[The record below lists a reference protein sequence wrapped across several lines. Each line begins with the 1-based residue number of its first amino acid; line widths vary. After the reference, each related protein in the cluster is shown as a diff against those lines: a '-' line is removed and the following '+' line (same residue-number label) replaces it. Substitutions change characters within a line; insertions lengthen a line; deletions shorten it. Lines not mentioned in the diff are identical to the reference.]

1 MSDQRHD
8 PPPWSAAPSAA
19 AGWGPY
25 DEEQRDGTGADGGA
39 GNGAGAGAGDTPS
52 GHTQFPPAAGQGD
65 GGYAGPETQL
75 GMALHEES
83 AAAQQTS
90 YLPPVTDTGPYGN
103 AYGGSY
109 GGGGQPGGG
118 STDIGGHR
126 APYGGGQDRAGAGQ
140 PGGPGAGYGDGS
152 YGDGHSS
159 PAEGRTG
166 AHAAPYGGG
175 QDPAGGGHPSGPGPA
190 YGAGSLGG
198 PGPGYGAGSPGGGGP
213 GGRPAAYPPPH
224 AGDGLGAG
232 AAAGQPHAVPPQAAG
247 AVDETAYLPPV
258 TDDGASGYGGTGAG
272 DHAPHGGPGGGAAV
286 EQTAYLPPVTDH
298 DPAAG
303 DGAQWPDGWERGGTG
318 AGAPATAHPG
328 SAGHPGA
335 PGGHR
340 GSATGHPSAATRHPA
355 PHDPHP
361 DVPSAGRTPT
371 PGPAA
376 AGAPDPGAAA
386 GGFPGPGGP
395 ETGTLY
401 GAPAPRRPKPPAEV
415 LREEGTSVLIAP
427 GPQPAA
433 LTAVLAALLAVA
445 AALDV
450 RPGLAAA
457 VALLQGVT
465 AAGWFRLNG
474 MWPAREGIALAAAAG
489 LTATGAV
496 LAVDEDDATI
506 AALGS
511 LGGWFLLIALVQL
524 RSTQAPKERLAA
536 LNVALTAA
544 ALAVLATGYLAAE
557 RHAVIVGAVA
567 VAAGTLGRAVP
578 LPPNASPV
586 AAVAAAGAGG
596 LAAGLGTDMGAAGG
610 LLGLAAGVCVLVAVR
625 VASYDYPS
633 RFVHMTA
640 GVSLPLTLSVPAAH
654 LLGLALL

>member
-8 PPPWSAAPSAA
+8 PTPWSAAPPAS
-19 AGWGPY
+19 AGWAPY
-25 DEEQRDGTGADGGA
+25 EEPREGAE
-39 GNGAGAGAGDTPS
+39 AGAPS

-65 GGYAGPETQL
+65 DGYGGPETQL

-90 YLPPVTDTGPYGN
+90 YLPPVTDAGPYGGG
-103 AYGGSY
+103 YGGSY
-109 GGGGQPGGG
+109 GGEGQPGG
-118 STDIGGHR
+118 SGGGP
-126 APYGGGQDRAGAGQ
+126 AGAGGPGTPYGGGQGPAGTGH
-140 PGGPGAGYGDGS
+140 PGGPGTGYGEGS
-152 YGDGHSS
+152 
-159 PAEGRTG
+159 
-166 AHAAPYGGG
+166 YGGG
-175 QDPAGGGHPSGPGPA
+175 QGSSPGGQA
-190 YGAGSLGG
+190 GG
-198 PGPGYGAGSPGGGGP
+198 PGPGYGGGRPSADTARPSAHSAPYGGHGHEQPGGSGAPYGGGSLGGGTAAGGGPQAYAPGGGGP
-213 GGRPAAYPPPH
+213 GTGYPSPAGSDGR
-224 AGDGLGAG
+224 G
-232 AAAGQPHAVPPQAAG
+232 AAAPRGPG
-247 AVDETAYLPPV
+247 AVEETAYLPPV
-258 TDDGASGYGGTGAG
+258 TDDGPPGYGGTGAG
-272 DHAPHGGPGGGAAV
+272 AAA
-286 EQTAYLPPVTDH
+286 EQTAYLPPVTGH
-298 DPAAG
+298 EPPG
-303 DGAQWPDGWERGGTG
+303 GGGAQWPDGWDRGGPASSATG
-318 AGAPATAHPG
+318 T
-328 SAGHPGA
+328 GHPGA
-335 PGGHR
+335 AGHS
-340 GSATGHPSAATRHPA
+340 GAAPGHPGPA
-355 PHDPHP
+355 DVHP
-361 DVPSAGRTPT
+361 DVPSAGRHAHP
-371 PGPAA
+371 
-376 AGAPDPGAAA
+376 GAPGQPGRPGADP
-386 GGFPGPGGP
+386 GFPGPGGP

-401 GAPAPRRPKPPAEV
+401 GAPTLRRPKPPAEV

-433 LTAVLAALLAVA
+433 LTAVLAGLLAVT

-450 RPGLAAA
+450 RPGLAVA
-457 VALLQGVT
+457 VALLQVVT

-511 LGGWFLLIALVQL
+511 LGGWFLLICLVQL
-524 RSTQAPKERLAA
+524 RSTTAPKERLTA
-536 LNVALTAA
+536 LNVALAA
-544 ALAVLATGYLAAE
+544 ATLAVLASGYLAAE
-557 RHAVIVGAVA
+557 RHAVVVGAAA

-610 LLGLAAGVCVLVAVR
+610 LLGLAAGVCVLIAVR

-640 GVSLPLTLSVPAAH
+640 GVSLPLTLSVPAVH

>member
-8 PPPWSAAPSAA
+8 PTPWSAAPPAP
-19 AGWGPY
+19 AGWAPY
-25 DEEQRDGTGADGGA
+25 EEPREGAE
-39 GNGAGAGAGDTPS
+39 AGAPG

-65 GGYAGPETQL
+65 DGYAGPETQL

-90 YLPPVTDTGPYGN
+90 YLPPVTDAGPYEGGY
-103 AYGGSY
+103 AGSY
-109 GGGGQPGGG
+109 GGGGRPGG
-118 STDIGGHR
+118 SDGGHGV
-126 APYGGGQDRAGAGQ
+126 PYGGGQDAAGAGRS
-140 PGGPGAGYGDGS
+140 GGAGHGDGS
-152 YGDGHSS
+152 YGGRHGS
-159 PAEGRTG
+159 PAGGQAAGQTGGPGYSGGTGHADAAQAGRHAAPFG
-166 AHAAPYGGG
+166 GGGQGRPGGSAAPYGGG
-175 QDPAGGGHPSGPGPA
+175 SLGGGTGPGGHPQAYAPGGA
-190 YGAGSLGG
+190 AGAGYPS
-198 PGPGYGAGSPGGGGP
+198 PAGS
-213 GGRPAAYPPPH
+213 
-224 AGDGLGAG
+224 DGAG
-232 AAAGQPHAVPPQAAG
+232 APAPQGPG
-247 AVDETAYLPPV
+247 AVEETAYLPPV
-258 TDDGASGYGGTGAG
+258 TDDGPPGYGGTGAG
-272 DHAPHGGPGGGAAV
+272 AAA
-286 EQTAYLPPVTDH
+286 EQTAYLPPVTGH
-298 DPAAG
+298 EPPGGA
-303 DGAQWPDGWERGGTG
+303 GAQWPDGWDRGGTG
-318 AGAPATAHPG
+318 HPG
-328 SAGHPGA
+328 PAGHPGTPQGA
-335 PGGHR
+335 HGSAGGHP
-340 GSATGHPSAATRHPA
+340 AAVNGHPG
-355 PHDPHP
+355 DVHP
-361 DVPSAGRTPT
+361 DVP
-371 PGPAA
+371 A
-376 AGAPDPGAAA
+376 AGAHGRPDAPAA
-386 GGFPGPGGP
+386 GFPGPGGP

-401 GAPAPRRPKPPAEV
+401 GAPTLRRPKPPAEV

-450 RPGLAAA
+450 RPGLAVA

-511 LGGWFLLIALVQL
+511 LGGWFLLICLVQL
-524 RSTQAPKERLAA
+524 RSTTAPKERLTA
-536 LNVALTAA
+536 LNVALAA
-544 ALAVLATGYLAAE
+544 ATLAVLASGYLATE
-557 RHAVIVGAVA
+557 RHAVVVGAVA
-567 VAAGTLGRAVP
+567 VAAGTMGRAVP

-610 LLGLAAGVCVLVAVR
+610 LLGLAAGVCVLIAVR

-640 GVSLPLTLSVPAAH
+640 GVSLPLTLSVPAVH

>member
-8 PPPWSAAPSAA
+8 PTPWSAAPPAP
-19 AGWGPY
+19 AGWAPY
-25 DEEQRDGTGADGGA
+25 EEPREGAEA
-39 GNGAGAGAGDTPS
+39 GTPS

-65 GGYAGPETQL
+65 DGYAGPETQL

-90 YLPPVTDTGPYGN
+90 YLPPVTDAG
-103 AYGGSY
+103 
-109 GGGGQPGGG
+109 
-118 STDIGGHR
+118 
-126 APYGGGQDRAGAGQ
+126 PYGGGYGGSAGAG
-140 PGGPGAGYGDGS
+140 GPG
-152 YGDGHSS
+152 
-159 PAEGRTG
+159 
-166 AHAAPYGGG
+166 APYGGG
-175 QDPAGGGHPSGPGPA
+175 QDPAGAGQPGGIGAGYGEGSYGGGQVSPAGGQQPGPGRGQGSADAGRAGRHAAPYGGHGRQQP
-190 YGAGSLGG
+190 GG
-198 PGPGYGAGSPGGGGP
+198 PGGSYGSGSPGGGTGP
-213 GGRPAAYPPPH
+213 GGPPQAYAAGSDAPGTAYPAP
-224 AGDGLGAG
+224 AGSDGRG
-232 AAAGQPHAVPPQAAG
+232 AAAPYGPG
-247 AVDETAYLPPV
+247 AVEETAYMPPV
-258 TDDGASGYGGTGAG
+258 TDAGPAGYGGTGAG
-272 DHAPHGGPGGGAAV
+272 APA
-286 EQTAYLPPVTDH
+286 EQTAYLPPVTGH
-298 DPAAG
+298 EPPG
-303 DGAQWPDGWERGGTG
+303 GGGAQWPDGWDRGGTG
-318 AGAPATAHPG
+318 AAGTGRVGHGGAPAHPG
-328 SAGHPGA
+328 TAAGHPGTAAGAHGPAAGHPGA
-335 PGGHR
+335 
-340 GSATGHPSAATRHPA
+340 GHPA
-355 PHDPHP
+355 DVHP
-361 DVPSAGRTPT
+361 DVPAAGGHGHPGT
-371 PGPAA
+371 PGA
-376 AGAPDPGAAA
+376 
-386 GGFPGPGGP
+386 GFPGPGGP

-401 GAPAPRRPKPPAEV
+401 GAPTPRRPKPPAEV

-433 LTAVLAALLAVA
+433 LTAVLAGLLAVT

-511 LGGWFLLIALVQL
+511 LGGWFLLICLVQL
-524 RSTQAPKERLAA
+524 RHTTAPKERLTA
-536 LNVALTAA
+536 LNVALAA
-544 ALAVLATGYLAAE
+544 ATLAVLAAGYLAAE
-557 RHAVIVGAVA
+557 RHAVVVGAVA

-596 LAAGLGTDMGAAGG
+596 LAAGLGTDMGADGG

-640 GVSLPLTLSVPAAH
+640 GVSLPLTLSVPAVH

>member
-8 PPPWSAAPSAA
+8 PAPWSAAPSAP
-19 AGWGPY
+19 AGWAPY
-25 DEEQRDGTGADGGA
+25 EDQRDGDGSGPPP
-39 GNGAGAGAGDTPS
+39 G

-65 GGYAGPETQL
+65 DGYGGPETQL

-90 YLPPVTDTGPYGN
+90 YLPPVTDAGPYDGGY
-103 AYGGSY
+103 AGSY
-109 GGGGQPGGG
+109 GGGQPGG
-118 STDIGGHR
+118 SGGH
-126 APYGGGQDRAGAGQ
+126 G
-140 PGGPGAGYGDGS
+140 
-152 YGDGHSS
+152 
-159 PAEGRTG
+159 T
-166 AHAAPYGGG
+166 PYGGG
-175 QDPAGGGHPSGPGPA
+175 QDPAGAGRSTGAGAGYGEAPYGGGPGSPAGGQATGPAGGHGPGYGGGTGPA
-190 YGAGSLGG
+190 GGHAAPYGGGGQEQLGGPGAPYGGGSLGG
-198 PGPGYGAGSPGGGGP
+198 GTGAGGGP
-213 GGRPAAYPPPH
+213 QAYGVGSGAAGAAYPPP
-224 AGDGLGAG
+224 AGSDGRG
-232 AAAGQPHAVPPQAAG
+232 AAAPQGAA

-258 TDDGASGYGGTGAG
+258 TDDAPAGYGGTGA
-272 DHAPHGGPGGGAAV
+272 GAAV
-286 EQTAYLPPVTDH
+286 EQTAYLPPVTGH
-298 DPAAG
+298 EPPG
-303 DGAQWPDGWERGGTG
+303 GTGAQWPDGWDRGGTG
-318 AGAPATAHPG
+318 APATGPGHPGAAAHPG
-328 SAGHPGA
+328 AAGHPGVPAGPHGNAAGHPGDVEGQPDVPAAGRHAHPGAPSHPGA
-335 PGGHR
+335 PG
-340 GSATGHPSAATRHPA
+340 
-355 PHDPHP
+355 
-361 DVPSAGRTPT
+361 AGP
-371 PGPAA
+371 
-376 AGAPDPGAAA
+376 
-386 GGFPGPGGP
+386 GFPGPGGP

-401 GAPAPRRPKPPAEV
+401 GAPTLRRPKPPAEV

-433 LTAVLAALLAVA
+433 LTAVLASLLAVA

-506 AALGS
+506 AAIGS
-511 LGGWFLLIALVQL
+511 LAGWFLLIALVQL
-524 RSTQAPKERLAA
+524 RSTSAPKERLTA
-536 LNVALTAA
+536 LNVALAAA
-544 ALAVLATGYLAAE
+544 ALAVLASGYLAAE
-557 RHAVIVGAVA
+557 RHAVVVGAVA

-596 LAAGLGTDMGAAGG
+596 LGAGLGTDMGADGG
-610 LLGLAAGVCVLVAVR
+610 LLGLAAGVCVLIAVR

-640 GVSLPLTLSVPAAH
+640 GVSLPLTLSVPAVH